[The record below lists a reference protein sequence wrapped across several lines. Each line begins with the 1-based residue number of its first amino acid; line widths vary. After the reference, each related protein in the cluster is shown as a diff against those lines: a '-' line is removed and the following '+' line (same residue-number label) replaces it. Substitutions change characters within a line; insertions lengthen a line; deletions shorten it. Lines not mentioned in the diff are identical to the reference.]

1 VETREFAVTKSMS
14 NRMPH
19 VAKRR
24 NYAVTDVSRAREIT
38 WLCSVGLDSA
48 VDLGLPEVDDR

>member
-1 VETREFAVTKSMS
+1 
-14 NRMPH
+14 MPH

-48 VDLGLPEVDDR
+48 LDLGLPEVDDR